1 MLDYVQ
7 DYDAALDPEIAGDDA
22 YDFRVYLIPKLGPKT
37 ETDIAMTFVRLE
49 ELSPEQRDEVEKAMM
64 IIREKQC
71 RSPISTRSFPAKSS
85 NACARR

>member
-1 MLDYVQ
+1 MLDYVH

-37 ETDIAMTFVRLE
+37 EADIAMTFVRLE
-49 ELSPEQRDEVEKAMM
+49 ELAPEQRDEVEKAMM
-64 IIREKQC
+64 IIREKQV
-71 RSPISTRSFPAKSS
+71 PIANLDALLPGQAS